1 MVSPVPKHLR
11 TRKEIASIR
20 ASLRGHVVDIELPK
34 VPKTKGVSRH
44 RAKFAPGLSTRL
56 VELASSKSIGDPM
69 AGTETLARETGLPIA
84 LNDIDKGM
92 RTFLNP
98 LRKQG
103 CEISYGPASA
113 ISWKRDVCVFS
124 PPYYPRTDRRKQ
136 NAHDDAKRGAVVGF
150 RTGYD
155 CDAPGF
161 IGNPE
166 GVDGIKVYRQQMLD
180 VYNHMT
186 RVCDRMIVVVKNW
199 MRLGV
204 ELRLDLDTIL
214 TAEEAGWMIVARHG
228 FEPPPSLWARYNKQR
243 GGMVTVEDILIFDRN

>member
-1 MVSPVPKHLR
+1 MV
-11 TRKEIASIR
+11 
-20 ASLRGHVVDIELPK
+20 LPK
-34 VPKTKGVSRH
+34 TPPQRVAKSH
-44 RAKFAPGLSTRL
+44 RAKYAPGLATKL
-56 VELASSKSIGDPM
+56 VEFAETKSIGDPM
-69 AGTETLARETGLPIA
+69 AGTGTLARETGGAFA
-84 LNDIDKGM
+84 LNDIDVNM
-92 RTFLNP
+92 NQFLHP
-98 LRKQG
+98 LTGQG
-103 CEISYGPASA
+103 CEISFGPATA
-113 ISWKRDVCVFS
+113 VPWKRKVCVFS

-136 NAHDDAKRGAVVGF
+136 NAHDDKKRGAVVGF

-166 GVDGIKVYRQQMLD
+166 GVDGIKIYRQQMLD
-180 VYNHMT
+180 VYSHMT
-186 RVCDRMIVVVKNW
+186 KVCDRMIVVVKNW

-243 GGMVTVEDILIFDRN
+243 GGMVMVEDILIFDRN